1 MYYIRDMKTFAER
14 MVLART
20 NKGLT
25 QGELAK
31 KSGVSQSSIGNIEA
45 GLRLSSRKVASIASA
60 LGVSPIWLAEGRGL
74 MTIID
79 GGTVSR
85 GTTLAVEQSEID
97 PDYTL
102 VSADSTDL
110 ETGRIEYWDVKGSC
124 GGGFLNFEQM
134 PKGNLIKE
142 ASFFRKYDL
151 KPENAFAIYADGDS
165 MADFIC
171 DGDLAIFDKSKTEP
185 KSGEIYAIE
194 HPDGLRIKTLRRLID
209 GTWILESRNPDKR
222 KYPDE
227 VIPPSSAD
235 LLKIRG
241 LYLYRQG

>member
-1 MYYIRDMKTFAER
+1 MKKELTDSER
-14 MVLART
+14 LKILFQGKRKIDFVRAM
-20 NKGLT
+20 NPKG
-25 QGELAK
+25 GA
-31 KSGVSQSSIGNIEA
+31 SMVSQH
-45 GLRLSSRKVASIASA
+45 LSGHRPISLIAA
-60 LGVSPIWLAEGRGL
+60 KEYAEWLGVTVAEISPSVALEMENL
-74 MTIID
+74 TSTKVP
-79 GGTVSR
+79 GT
-85 GTTLAVEQSEID
+85 GTTIAPVQNAID